1 MTIDVN
7 VRIWREG
14 KRFIAHAL
22 PLDVSSAGDSA
33 ESARLALQEAIEL
46 FISTARD
53 NGTLNDVLEE
63 CGYVLQNGRWVAP
76 QIVAQQQESLP
87 V

>member
-1 MTIDVN
+1 MTIDMN
-7 VRIWREG
+7 IRIWREG
-14 KRFIAHAL
+14 RHYIAHAL
-22 PLDVSSAGDSA
+22 PLDVSSAGDSPD
-33 ESARLALQEAIEL
+33 SARMALREAVDL

-53 NGTLNDVLEE
+53 RGTLNELLEE
-63 CGYVLQNGRWVAP
+63 CGYTLQDGRWTAP

>member
-1 MTIDVN
+1 MTIDMN
-7 VRIWREG
+7 IRIWREG

-22 PLDVSSAGDSA
+22 PLDVCSAGDTP
-33 ESARLALQEAIEL
+33 EVARAALREAVDL

-53 NGTLNDVLEE
+53 RGTLEEVLEE
-63 CGYVLQNGRWVAP
+63 CGYRLENDRWTAP
-76 QIVAQQQESLP
+76 QIVVEQQELMM